1 MQAAGII
8 APNNKQN
15 INNNPLQVN
24 NFFNNNMNNNANHNM
39 NNNANHNMNNNA
51 NHNMNN
57 NINPNMNNMNN
68 NINPN
73 MNNMNNNIG
82 FMPQM
87 SPEQF
92 QMMQRQQFEL
102 QKQQAR
108 QIGQLLKKQK
118 EFIEEMKRK
127 DEQRKKEEDEKE
139 IILFFNHD
147 YDILP
152 LTFKKS
158 TTVLEALSDY
168 INKTNKQN
176 VIFKHEGKELKM
188 DYSGTSL
195 KDVEGL
201 LNGSEITV
209 INK

>member
-39 NNNANHNMNNNA
+39 NNNINPNMN
-51 NHNMNN
+51 
-57 NINPNMNNMNN
+57 NMNNMNN

-127 DEQRKKEEDEKE
+127 DEQRKKEDDEKE

>member
-1 MQAAGII
+1 MQAIGLNV
-8 APNNKQN
+8 PNNQQN
-15 INNNPLQVN
+15 SNNNPIQVN
-24 NFFNNNMNNNANHNM
+24 NFFNYNMNNNQNH
-39 NNNANHNMNNNA
+39 
-51 NHNMNN
+51 
-57 NINPNMNNMNN
+57 NMNNMNN
-68 NINPN
+68 NPNHN
-73 MNNMNNNIG
+73 MNNMNNMNMNNMNNMG

-92 QMMQRQQFEL
+92 QMMQRQQFEM

-127 DEQRKKEEDEKE
+127 DEQRKKEYDEKE

-158 TTVLEALSDY
+158 TTVLEALNDY

-188 DYSGTSL
+188 DFSGTSL

-209 INK
+209 ITKNQQ

>member
-1 MQAAGII
+1 MQAAGIVG
-8 APNNKQN
+8 NNQQ
-15 INNNPLQVN
+15 NNNNNQIHVN
-24 NFFNNNMNNNANHNM
+24 NFFNHNM
-39 NNNANHNMNNNA
+39 NNNNNHNMNNNLNY

-68 NINPN
+68 NINQN
-73 MNNMNNNIG
+73 MNNMNNNMG
-82 FMPQM
+82 FVPQM

-92 QMMQRQQFEL
+92 KKMQDQQFEL

-127 DEQRKKEEDEKE
+127 DEQRKKEDDEKE
-139 IILFFNHD
+139 IILFFNHN

-158 TTVLEALSDY
+158 TTILEALNDY
-168 INKTNKQN
+168 ISKTNKQN
-176 VIFKHEGKELKM
+176 VIFKHEGQELKM
-188 DYSGTSL
+188 DYSGKSL
-195 KDVEGL
+195 KDIEGL

-209 INK
+209 ITKNQ